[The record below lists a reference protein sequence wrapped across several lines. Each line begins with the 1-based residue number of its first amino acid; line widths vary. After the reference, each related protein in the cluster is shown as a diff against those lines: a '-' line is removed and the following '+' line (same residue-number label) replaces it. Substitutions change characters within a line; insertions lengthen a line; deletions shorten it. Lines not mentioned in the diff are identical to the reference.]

1 MSEMVMDW
9 QIALRRHNLPE
20 EQLAALVRLV
30 RGTVDSGLYYANP
43 RYLVERLVLP
53 ERVGLNLLLTAVA
66 EGLFRLNWHITC
78 PACGGSKEE
87 GENLADLDSHATC
100 GKCQFQFVPHL
111 DDEISVTMTATETFR
126 AITPP
131 QDNAAIW
138 EAIDKRLG
146 KTSALSLINLPA
158 FQRLVVQQNLPQG
171 QWLGVNQLV
180 IFFSDLRQSTAFYH
194 RLGDAEAYHW
204 VREHFQVMF
213 AAVERYGGTAVKTI
227 GDGIMGVFTR
237 PEHALNAIAEG
248 MNGMA
253 ALNEMAGFTTNDGL
267 SLKVGV
273 HRGACIVVGLN
284 GRLDYF
290 GETVNIAARLAG
302 LSAGGEIILSPA
314 VLADSATTQLAEK
327 MGHLIPLA
335 VTLRGL
341 SGNFDLYRLT
351 LPVNQYAHK

>member
-1 MSEMVMDW
+1 MSEMILDW
-9 QIALRRHNLPE
+9 QIALRQHNLPE
-20 EQLAALVRLV
+20 AQLAALIRLV
-30 RGTVDSGLYYANP
+30 RRTADSDLYRANP
-43 RYLVERLVLP
+43 RYLVERMALP
-53 ERVGLNLLLTAVA
+53 ESVGLNLLLTAVA

-78 PACGGSKEE
+78 PACGGSKEG
-87 GENLADLDSHATC
+87 GENLADLDSYATC
-100 GKCQFQFVPHL
+100 GMCQFQFIPHL
-111 DDEISVTMTATETFR
+111 DDEISVTLTATEAFR

-131 QDNAAIW
+131 TDNFAFR

-146 KTSALSLINLPA
+146 KTPALSLINLPA
-158 FQRLVVQQNLPQG
+158 FQQLVAQQNLTQG

-204 VREHFQVMF
+204 VREHFRVMF

-227 GDGIMGVFTR
+227 GDGIMGVFTD

-248 MNGMA
+248 MGGMA
-253 ALNEMAGFTTNDGL
+253 EINETAGFTANDGL
-267 SLKVGV
+267 TLKVGV

-302 LSAGGEIILSPA
+302 LSAGGEIILSPD
-314 VLADSATTQLAEK
+314 VLADSATTQLAER
-327 MGHLIPLA
+327 MGRLIPLA

-341 SGNFDLYRLT
+341 SGNFDLFRFT
-351 LPVNQYAHK
+351 LPTNQYAYK